1 LVEVC
6 ASGYEHDIY
15 WDVGV
20 VRFSFFVATHAGKS
34 ALISIYMYSD
44 YPQMGWLDAGFVL
57 SKLGW
62 CASWVL
68 LLPFFFISLFSGTFS
83 LGFSRYGLFEFL
95 MLLYFIS
102 LLSCFKPGFSTFLTL
117 LYYKGGM
124 ELYPFVSLSDI

>member
-1 LVEVC
+1 VC

-68 LLPFFFISLFSGTFS
+68 LLPFF
-83 LGFSRYGLFEFL
+83 
-95 MLLYFIS
+95 
-102 LLSCFKPGFSTFLTL
+102 
-117 LYYKGGM
+117 
-124 ELYPFVSLSDI
+124 LYPFFQAHFHLAFQDMGFSNFSCYYTSYPY